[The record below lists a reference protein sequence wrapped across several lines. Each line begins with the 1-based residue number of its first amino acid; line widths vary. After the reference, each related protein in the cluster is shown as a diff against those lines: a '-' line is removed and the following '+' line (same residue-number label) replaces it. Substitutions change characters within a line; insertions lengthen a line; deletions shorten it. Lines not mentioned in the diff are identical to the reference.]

1 MTQPV
6 CLDPE
11 RDTPLTVEVAEGCVA
26 EGCVAGMVR
35 MMYRIVPI
43 QKQSNYRRPRW
54 RGLLIRLPSI
64 MAAEGEA
71 VVVQVVARMVE
82 AEEHRGEQPYKED

>member
-1 MTQPV
+1 MTWPV
-6 CLDPE
+6 FLDPE
-11 RDTPLTVEVAEGCVA
+11 RDTLLTVEVE
-26 EGCVAGMVR
+26 EGCVAGMAR

-64 MAAEGEA
+64 MAAEEEV

-82 AEEHRGEQPYKED
+82 GEEHRGEQPYTED

>member
-11 RDTPLTVEVAEGCVA
+11 RDTPLTVEVAEGCV
-26 EGCVAGMVR
+26 VGMVR

-43 QKQSNYRRPRW
+43 QKRSNYRRPRW

-64 MAAEGEA
+64 MAAEEEA
-71 VVVQVVARMVE
+71 VVVQVVVQVVARMVE